1 MTYLS
6 NKNINLSLDN
16 LLDFI
21 HKYLEDNLSG
31 YVKEIDVIFHLKS
44 KQRIE
49 EFKQI
54 LELEQCGVLQLKKLE
69 LEKNHNDKNG
79 EFEKYFEKFRL
90 YEEKGLLYEFT
101 KKPSFV
107 GRVKNKLGIPINI
120 SAKKALNL
128 INQKEKKLIK
138 LDTFSSFSIY
148 DNWNEFNSKVPPFTV
163 LKGNIKILSS
173 IFFDILFNLIYKE
186 EKDFLLKDV
195 RELYENIISET
206 GGKTNYEREIKIFYD
221 LKNYINNKSSIYP
234 ILYELHER
242 CILNILKIEIK
253 DGYLYFILNYL
264 NTLSLAKFEEAYNIV
279 KRKVADIA
287 IFKDD
292 NLYINGEKIDFR
304 NKETK
309 KTFNLIK
316 LFFEL
321 QQDNKNHK
329 IKFEELEE
337 IYNRKKYKWLL
348 KSKFKYAD
356 LRKTI
361 GDFNNRIFT
370 KYNIKTFIV
379 VNKSGLEC
387 KYTKFY

>member
-54 LELEQCGVLQLKKLE
+54 LELEQCWVLQLKKLE
-69 LEKNHNDKNG
+69 LEKNHNDKNW

-90 YEEKGLLYEFT
+90 YEEKWLLYEFT

-107 GRVKNKLGIPINI
+107 WRVKNKLWIPINI

-163 LKGNIKILSS
+163 LKWNIKILSS

-206 GGKTNYEREIKIFYD
+206 WWKTNYEREIKIFYD

-253 DGYLYFILNYL
+253 DWYLYFILNYL

-292 NLYINGEKIDFR
+292 NLYINWEKIDFR

-379 VNKSGLEC
+379 VNKSWLEC